1 MLDSKTREE
10 IIKLI
15 NSQVVPAV
23 GCTEPMAVALCVAK
37 ARETLGARP
46 THVTALLSAN
56 ILKNAMGVGIPGT
69 GMIGLPI
76 AIALGALIG
85 KSEYEL
91 EVIKDLT
98 PESLEEGKEFM
109 RTVPIDIKIKEGI
122 SEKLYIE
129 ILVEAGGHTAKA
141 VIAGSHTRF
150 VSVSRDSEVLLDRPY
165 SPAAE
170 GEGGIKLDMRMVY
183 DFATTTPVEE
193 IFFILKTRDYNLRAA
208 QESLKGNYGHCLG
221 KTIDRPLAHG
231 IFGNSIFSKIISKTA
246 LACDARM
253 GGALIPVMSNSGSG
267 NQGICATN
275 PVAVYALEN
284 ENTEEET
291 IRALT
296 LSHLTA
302 IYIKQSLGA
311 LSALCGCVVA
321 SIGSS
326 CGITYLMGGD
336 YTRVCYAVQ
345 NMIANLT
352 GMICDGAKP
361 SCSLKITSGV
371 STALLSALLSMEGRH
386 VTSAEGI
393 IDTDVDKSIH
403 NLTSIGADAMCSTD
417 NMVLDIMTSKG
428 EGCR

>member
-1 MLDSKTREE
+1 MLDKTKREN
-10 IIKLI
+10 IIALI
-15 NSQVVPAV
+15 QREVVPAV
-23 GCTEPMAVALCVAK
+23 GCTEPMCVALCVAR
-37 ARETLGARP
+37 ATELLAMRP
-46 THVTALLSAN
+46 ERITVLLSPN

-76 AIALGALIG
+76 AVGLGALIG
-85 KSEYEL
+85 KSAYQL
-91 EVIKDLT
+91 EVLKDLT
-98 PESLEEGKEFM
+98 PETLELGKQYIREI
-109 RTVPIDIKIKEGI
+109 PIGIHIKEGI
-122 SEKLYIE
+122 CDKLYVE
-129 ILVEAGGHTAKA
+129 ILVEADAHQAKA
-141 VIAGSHTRF
+141 IIAGTHTRF
-150 VSVSRDSEVLLDRPY
+150 VHLEHDGQVLLDEAV
-165 SPAAE
+165 SPE
-170 GEGGIKLDMRMVY
+170 GEEAESVSLNFQLVHE
-183 DFATTTPVEE
+183 FATTSPVDELR
-193 IFFILKTRDYNLRAA
+193 FILQARDYNLRAA

-221 KTIDRPLAHG
+221 KTIERPMAHG
-231 IFGNSIFSKIISKTA
+231 IFGNSIFSHIISKTA

-275 PVAVYALEN
+275 PVAVYAQEN

-291 IRALT
+291 IRALV

-302 IYIKQSLGA
+302 IYIKQSLGR

-336 YTRVCYAVQ
+336 YARICYAVK

-393 IDTDVDKSIH
+393 IDDDVDRSIH
-403 NLTSIGADAMCSTD
+403 NLTSIGADAMCATD
-417 NMVLDIMTSKG
+417 CMVLGIMTGK
-428 EGCR
+428 

>member
-1 MLDSKTREE
+1 MLQKEKREQ
-10 IIKLI
+10 IIALI
-15 NSQVVPAV
+15 HREVVPAM
-23 GCTEPMAVALCVAK
+23 GCTEPMCVALCVAR
-37 ARETLGARP
+37 ATELLGQRP
-46 THVTALLSAN
+46 QRITALLSAN

-76 AIALGALIG
+76 AIGLGALIG
-85 KSEYEL
+85 KSTYEL

-98 PESLEEGKEFM
+98 PESLAEAKQYIID
-109 RTVPIDIKIKEGI
+109 TPIEISMKEGI
-122 SEKLYIE
+122 SQKLYAE
-129 ILVEAGGHTAKA
+129 IIVEADGHRA
-141 VIAGSHTRF
+141 VAIIASTHTHF
-150 VSVSRDSEVLLDRPY
+150 IKLQQDDEVLLDEELKPD
-165 SPAAE
+165 
-170 GEGGIKLDMRMVY
+170 GEEECDCPLDFRTVY

-193 IFFILKTRDYNLRAA
+193 ISFILEAREYNFRAA
-208 QESLKGNYGHCLG
+208 QESLKANFGHCLG
-221 KTIDRPLAHG
+221 KTIERPMAHG
-231 IFGNSIFSKIISKTA
+231 IFGNSIFSHIISKTA

-275 PVAVYALEN
+275 PVAVYAEEN
-284 ENTEEET
+284 SNTEEET
-291 IRALT
+291 IRALI

-302 IYIKQSLGA
+302 IYIKQSLGR

-321 SIGSS
+321 GIGSS

-336 YTRVCYAVQ
+336 YQRVCHAVK

-386 VTSAEGI
+386 VSSAEGI
-393 IDTDVDKSIH
+393 VDDDVDRSIR
-403 NLTSIGADAMCSTD
+403 NLTSIGANAMCDTD
-417 NMVLDIMTSKG
+417 RMVLGIMTGKD
-428 EGCR
+428 C